1 MALRPIFDLCAGEKG
16 YEGRGKIR
24 VLWRRQ
30 AAEEKK
36 LRVMI
41 EEILAEAREQRQ
53 QESGRRGKG
62 EVEGEGTD
70 RDR

>member
-1 MALRPIFDLCAGEKG
+1 M
-16 YEGRGKIR
+16 
-24 VLWRRQ
+24 LWRRQ

-41 EEILAEAREQRQ
+41 EEISAEAREQWQR
-53 QESGRRGKG
+53 ESGRRGKG
-62 EVEGEGTD
+62 GVEGEGTD